1 MKGKGILLL
10 VALVLPTC
18 IFVFLKFFGKN
29 EFAVEPL
36 YQVAPKAGVSAECG
50 AVNFPYHVPDSALQK
65 YVQMGKD
72 SMVLL
77 AVGELNKESSTQL
90 KRVEEEFGDIS
101 FIRRLMTN
109 EAPLD
114 RTLRK
119 CVFLLPE
126 PSNLVLIDKEGTIRG
141 QYNASDREDVDRML
155 TELTIIFKKY

>member
-36 YQVAPKAGVSAECG
+36 YQVAPKEGVAAECG
-50 AVNFPYHVPDSALQK
+50 ALNFPYQVPDSVLKK

-77 AVGELNKESSTQL
+77 AVGELNKESDTQL

-109 EAPLD
+109 QAPLN

-126 PSNLVLIDKEGTIRG
+126 SSNLVLIDKEGTIRG

>member
-10 VALVLPTC
+10 VALVLPSC

-36 YQVAPKAGVSAECG
+36 YQVAPKEAVAAECG
-50 AVNFPYHVPDSALQK
+50 TVNFPYHVPDSTLQK

-77 AVGELNKESSTQL
+77 AVGELNKESTIQL
-90 KRVEEEFGDIS
+90 KRVEEEFEDTS
-101 FIRRLMTN
+101 FIRRLMTS
-109 EAPLD
+109 ETSLD

-126 PSNLVLIDKEGTIRG
+126 SSNLVLIDKEGSIRG